1 MDTVKKLTVVYED
14 ISPVKN
20 ENNIPQDLV
29 EYLYTPVFQDEFH
42 SRYICVLIR
51 YIRFFIS

>member
-1 MDTVKKLTVVYED
+1 MDTVKKPTVVYED

-20 ENNIPQDLV
+20 ENKIPQDLV